1 MNSILRVPIYVISRV
16 YLVWVIAITL
26 LYGVMNVRILSQFAL
41 GDWLINYAGGFVR
54 RGLFGEAILL
64 FAHLSPRPLYLL
76 LAIQIGLYAI
86 VWFFLW
92 TLAKQYPWD
101 LWSLALWLSPATLA
115 FTVLDPPGAYR
126 KEILLFAL
134 LCGICA
140 MLRSGLSLPKVS
152 FALTAGIVVMALS
165 HEALLL
171 FMPYLLAPFL
181 IQTPDLKRFLKVS
194 SLPVIAAAATL
205 ILVIA
210 HAGTPPQRQIICQT
224 VVTTLHSK
232 NEAICAGAI
241 DAIGVSQ
248 NEEHQMVVRSI
259 HRSHYLSLYGAYAVL
274 GLLPLGFALAK
285 HARIAEHRRSVRIIA
300 FTGLLSLCLT
310 APLFYGAIDWGRW
323 IYIHLLCS
331 LLLLFFAFAKPEADL
346 GKQITVANV
355 LPSGAAGFLA
365 AIALIAYTLL
375 WTLPY
380 YGDFPPRSGYLGLAK
395 YLHGHQSARQ
405 APRH

>member
-1 MNSILRVPIYVISRV
+1 MNPILRAPVYAISRV
-16 YLVWVIAITL
+16 YLVWVAAITL
-26 LYGVMNVRILSQFAL
+26 LYGVINVRILSQFAL

-54 RGLFGEAILL
+54 RGLFGEGILL

-76 LAIQIGLYAI
+76 LAIQISLYAV

-140 MLRSGLSLPKVS
+140 MLRSGVSLPKVS
-152 FALTAGIVVMALS
+152 FALTAGIVVMALC

-181 IQTPDLKRFLKVS
+181 ILTPDLKRFLKIS
-194 SLPVIAAAATL
+194 ILPVLAGAATL
-205 ILVIA
+205 LLVIS
-210 HAGTPPQRQIICQT
+210 HPGTPPQRQIICQT
-224 VVTTLHSK
+224 VVNTVHSK
-232 NEAICAGAI
+232 NETICAGAI

-248 NEEHQMVVRSI
+248 NEEHQMVVRSMR
-259 HRSHYLSLYGAYAVL
+259 RSHYLSLYGTYALL
-274 GLLPLGFALAK
+274 GLLPLSFALAA
-285 HARIAEHRRSVRIIA
+285 HARIAVRRRSVRIVV
-300 FTGLLSLCLT
+300 FTGVLSVCLT
-310 APLFYGAIDWGRW
+310 IPLFYGAIDWGRW
-323 IYIHLLCS
+323 IYIHLLC
-331 LLLLFFAFAKPEADL
+331 LLLLVFFAFAKPRADL
-346 GKQITVANV
+346 GKQMTVANV
-355 LPSGAAGFLA
+355 LPSGPAGPLA

-395 YLHGHQSARQ
+395 YLRGHQSARQ
-405 APRH
+405 TPRQ